1 MTMIK
6 YVLREDIAYGINA
19 VDENGNILKE
29 APAIHPNKAMV
40 EDFINICNAE
50 KLELIHFIDVV
61 EDLKHK

>member
-1 MTMIK
+1 MALIEKNLEKICSM
-6 YVLREDIAYGINA
+6 YVSLSMMS
-19 VDENGNILKE
+19 
-29 APAIHPNKAMV
+29 IHPNKAMV